1 MFDSAELNSPLMRQS
16 VTGMSDAQLATIGYI
31 SVLWNGL
38 ERNFVACIW
47 VAADWPQDFGEI
59 VTADLGNVGR
69 ADLLMNLIKQSI
81 ADDPRIADQAGL
93 TIALCD
99 QLRGVRNHL
108 MHGFFNWRHRGLET
122 DDKLIKF
129 SAKARSGYAKMMM
142 VPVDQ
147 TFLEQAVADLHLCN
161 ESFNDLT
168 HKLHFRRL
176 FLSGVRTPLLRN
188 YEDSVHG
195 WRAPS
200 LDISLLRECLKR
212 RSPPPKTQHNRL
224 QRKPSPP

>member
-1 MFDSAELNSPLMRQS
+1 
-16 VTGMSDAQLATIGYI
+16 
-31 SVLWNGL
+31 
-38 ERNFVACIW
+38 
-47 VAADWPQDFGEI
+47 
-59 VTADLGNVGR
+59 
-69 ADLLMNLIKQSI
+69 MNLIKQSVT
-81 ADDPRIADQAGL
+81 DDERIIDQAQI

-108 MHGFFNWRHRGLET
+108 MHGFFNWRHRGLGT

-129 SAKARSGYAKMMM
+129 SAKRRTGYAKMTA
-142 VPVDQ
+142 VPIGMD
-147 TFLEQAVADLHLCN
+147 FLEQTVADIHLCN

-176 FLSGVRTPLLRN
+176 FLSGVRGALMHT

-200 LDISLLRECLKR
+200 LDISLLRECLRR
-212 RSPPPKTQHNRL
+212 RSQPPK
-224 QRKPSPP
+224 P